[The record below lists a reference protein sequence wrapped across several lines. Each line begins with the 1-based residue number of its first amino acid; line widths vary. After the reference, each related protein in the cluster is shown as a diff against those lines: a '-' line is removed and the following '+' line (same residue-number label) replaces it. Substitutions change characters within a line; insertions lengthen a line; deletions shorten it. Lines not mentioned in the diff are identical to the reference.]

1 MSKLL
6 KLNLKIIKFSAP
18 IDTSMR
24 KILFIVF
31 LFFACSNPDNHGDL
45 SIFKIPTTD
54 QFDKWSNIDSVY
66 KSTIKEMVDVYK
78 KSGKLNFNGNPWD
91 NKKFQSKYS
100 DLTWRGLY
108 DYYQY
113 FTEVYNDLGFE
124 EGEILLDSL
133 NNRFDQLRDDLIIWK
148 EE

>member
-1 MSKLL
+1 MSVLSFNFIKISKLL
-6 KLNLKIIKFSAP
+6 KLNLKIIKFSVP

-24 KILFIVF
+24 KILFVVF

-45 SIFKIPTTD
+45 SIFKTPTTD

-66 KSTIKEMVDVYK
+66 KSTIEMVDVYK

-100 DLTWRGLY
+100 DLTWRGY
-108 DYYQY
+108 MI
-113 FTEVYNDLGFE
+113 TTS
-124 EGEILLDSL
+124 ILLK
-133 NNRFDQLRDDLIIWK
+133 FIMIWGLKK
-148 EE
+148 EKYY

>member
-18 IDTSMR
+18 INTSMR
-24 KILFIVF
+24 KTLFIVF
-31 LFFACSNPDNHGDL
+31 LFVACSNPDNDGDL
-45 SIFKIPTTD
+45 SIFKTPTTD

-113 FTEVYNDLGFE
+113 FTYYSF
-124 EGEILLDSL
+124 DS
-133 NNRFDQLRDDLIIWK
+133 
-148 EE
+148 